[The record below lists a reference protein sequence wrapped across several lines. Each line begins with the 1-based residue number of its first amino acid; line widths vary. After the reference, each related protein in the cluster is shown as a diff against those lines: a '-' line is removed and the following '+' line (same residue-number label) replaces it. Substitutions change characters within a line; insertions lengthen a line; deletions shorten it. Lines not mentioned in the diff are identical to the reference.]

1 MTRAGAETP
10 QPAPGGGA
18 SAAGGRAAFLA
29 CSWTWC
35 IGMWLPVYLIHDFGA
50 SGWIVFAVFN
60 VLGAGAVGFVHRKR
74 GAAAAFRARGLG
86 AMRWFSLLTILFHT
100 AFLAWWFTAHR
111 PGFLPEA
118 AAWAPA
124 ALAVVAGWGLSGMPA
139 GWWPRLAAG
148 LLPAAPLL
156 MLLALRTTAGQGLA
170 LPAAGGVVTDPVA
183 LPLYA
188 TGIAFGFLLCPHLDL
203 TILRTR
209 EETPGP
215 AGDAAFALG
224 FGVFF
229 LMMIMITAGY
239 ASALLLGWF
248 SHYVLL
254 HVWLQATFT
263 VGAHARELR
272 EHGAPTGSG
281 GGLGAAGMIVAAAA
295 LGAGVAHA
303 PEVFDRPA
311 TRTAYESFLWLY
323 ALPLPMAAW
332 FLLLGRRLGGHF
344 WGAVAVAGPMLGAG
358 ALMGVWWAVP
368 AGVAVA
374 LAAGVIAP
382 RRRAAGGSR
391 PSSGTGPGAPL

>member
-1 MTRAGAETP
+1 MTRAGAES
-10 QPAPGGGA
+10 QPPNERGA
-18 SAAGGRAAFLA
+18 GAAIGQAAFLA

-50 SGWIVFAVFN
+50 PGWVAFAAFN

-74 GAAAAFRARGLG
+74 GAAAAFRERGLG
-86 AMRWFSLLTILFHT
+86 AMRWFSLITILFHA
-100 AFLAWWFTAHR
+100 AFLGWWFFSQR
-111 PGFLPEA
+111 PAFLPEA

-124 ALAVVAGWGLSGMPA
+124 ALAVAAGWGLSFLPGR
-139 GWWPRLAAG
+139 WWPQLAAG

-156 MLLALRTTAGQGLA
+156 MLLVLRTTAAQGLA
-170 LPAAGGVVTDPVA
+170 LPSAEGVVTDPVA

-188 TGIAFGFLLCPHLDL
+188 VGIAFGFLLCPHLDL

-229 LMMIMITAGY
+229 LMMIMITAAY

-263 VGAHARELR
+263 VGAHVRELR
-272 EHGAPTGSG
+272 AHGAPAGSG
-281 GGLGAAGMIVAAAA
+281 GGLGAAGMVVAAIA
-295 LGAGVAHA
+295 LGAGIAHA
-303 PEVFDRPA
+303 PEVLDRPA

-323 ALPLPMAAW
+323 ALPLPLAAW
-332 FLLLGRRLGGHF
+332 FLLLGRRLGVHY

-374 LAAGVIAP
+374 LGAGAIAP
-382 RRRAAGGSR
+382 RRG
-391 PSSGTGPGAPL
+391 SGTGPAGPL